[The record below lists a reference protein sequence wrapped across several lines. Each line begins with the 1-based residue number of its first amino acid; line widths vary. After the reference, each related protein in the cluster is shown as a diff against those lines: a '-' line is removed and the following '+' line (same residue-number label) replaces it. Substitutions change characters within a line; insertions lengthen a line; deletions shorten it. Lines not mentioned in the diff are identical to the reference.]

1 MLFTLDPLRVY
12 FAFTRGLHSES
23 SINIDMWSRPVF
35 LSNYLTVCNS
45 HPFYIKNTGT
55 QVASAPGVYFS
66 SRSTLRVFSLRIF
79 WVCSS
84 KPRVSPENTPSVL
97 HGFIFCWVRSDRHFT
112 CNSKT
117 EFFYLLAKKNFY
129 LYIAYKSTDN
139 LLEPMGHTLDQ
150 CILVFQSSD
159 NYLVCRHKEPVLL
172 VDL

>member
-1 MLFTLDPLRVY
+1 MCPFVVY
-12 FAFTRGLHSES
+12 FGSTKRSLWIYPRFAFGVLLKHWDVKQTR
-23 SINIDMWSRPVF
+23 F

-55 QVASAPGVYFS
+55 QVASAPGIYFS
-66 SRSTLRVFSLRIF
+66 SRFTLWVFSLRIF

-139 LLEPMGHTLDQ
+139 LLEPKGHT
-150 CILVFQSSD
+150 
-159 NYLVCRHKEPVLL
+159 
-172 VDL
+172 